1 MPFIYG
7 LVNTADV
14 FSVFSWDMIGA
25 IGSFFCAYYRV
36 FTSILCQ
43 FSVDKCTKNC
53 WKSDHFTK
61 EKRKLFE
68 MTWNI
73 EYFKIL
79 ITFHKNELVAKNN
92 RLGLVCVA
100 VTILPTLIISVTNHQ
115 SSIKV
120 TFLES
125 ALNYKLTV
133 SHSMCASVHG
143 ELQKWNLYFVT
154 GGKANTTCPNAL
166 SHQCRHRIP
175 TSKKI
180 KATFTTWVFLKIW
193 NSEKRFCLTFNY
205 IQE

>member
-1 MPFIYG
+1 MSSLETW
-7 LVNTADV
+7 LVQLEV
-14 FSVFSWDMIGA
+14 FSVPITVYLPP
-25 IGSFFCAYYRV
+25 YYANLV
-36 FTSILCQ
+36 LTDAQ
-43 FSVDKCTKNC
+43 KNC
-53 WKSDHFTK
+53 WKLDHFTK

-73 EYFKIL
+73 KYFKIL
-79 ITFHKNELVAKNN
+79 ITFHKNGLVPKNN

-154 GGKANTTCPNAL
+154 GEKANTTCPNAL

-180 KATFTTWVFLKIW
+180 KATFTTWVFSK
-193 NSEKRFCLTFNY
+193 NME
-205 IQE
+205 